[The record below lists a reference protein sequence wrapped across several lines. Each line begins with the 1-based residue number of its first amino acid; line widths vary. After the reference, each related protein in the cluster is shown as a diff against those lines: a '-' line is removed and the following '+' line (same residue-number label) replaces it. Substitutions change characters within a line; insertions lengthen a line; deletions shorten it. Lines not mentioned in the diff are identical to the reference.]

1 MTYFDDHNI
10 SQDDDNGGQQQQQPQ
25 LTEQQL
31 LELLAQEYGTSS
43 ILRQVTGSKPAT
55 SKSVLREL
63 EVYFY
68 DPEKSEK
75 PSDDSCPICQEEYE
89 RGDSVLKLPC
99 AHAMHQSCLKSW
111 LTKNNSC
118 PLCRHEL
125 MTDDPDSEREKLD
138 REQPERERENISSM
152 YM

>member
-10 SQDDDNGGQQQQQPQ
+10 SQDDDNTNGGGQQQQQPQ

-75 PSDDSCPICQEEYE
+75 P
-89 RGDSVLKLPC
+89 
-99 AHAMHQSCLKSW
+99 
-111 LTKNNSC
+111 
-118 PLCRHEL
+118 
-125 MTDDPDSEREKLD
+125 
-138 REQPERERENISSM
+138 
-152 YM
+152 